1 VVFQNPL
8 FCYCLLKAPVA
19 FFMIISEIEIKWQL
33 TRTVFTGV
41 TCFGDLDTASA
52 SLCDEQHVHSQLGS
66 ALECQ
71 YI

>member
-1 VVFQNPL
+1 MAL
-8 FCYCLLKAPVA
+8 
-19 FFMIISEIEIKWQL
+19 FMIISETEIKLQL

-52 SLCDEQHVHSQLGS
+52 SLCDEWHVHSHIGS

-71 YI
+71 YT